1 MALSSFTPSV
11 TGMAAQSQALG
22 SVSTNIANIST
33 VGYRSVETMF
43 QTLLGTT
50 PSTGNTKTGDASSRV
65 GINGVS
71 TYDRTL
77 ISQRGNVT
85 STGGNYDMALDITNG
100 FFMVEDSAG
109 DVYYTRAGN
118 FTTKTQNGVTYLVG
132 NNGYNVDGFAAV
144 GDSGFAGS
152 PSKIVIDVP
161 DKSPVVP
168 TSKVTISANVPATGV
183 DTANYSFEVY
193 GANNDGNTVNMTF
206 HKVEGENNV
215 WNVTFSMQN
224 GTVTSEPTEVVFD
237 SNGAILSP
245 KNLTI
250 TAAADNGDVNNVTI
264 DLSEMTQFAGD
275 DVITNISQ
283 DGKASSVLKDTYID
297 SYGVLKAEYAN
308 GTKINIAKLAVVA
321 FESPENLIQYNGTM
335 FGVSNDTGQSRYLIG
350 PDTTTTSILTSQ
362 AVESSPVNLE
372 KEFSDMVIIQRAYTL
387 NTTSFSTNNEMLQTA
402 VDILS

>member
-11 TGMAAQSQALG
+11 TGMAAQTQALG

-77 ISQRGNVT
+77 ISQQGNVT
-85 STGGNYDMALDITNG
+85 ATGGSYDVAIDVKNG

-132 NNGYNVDGFAAV
+132 NNGYNVDGFAAT
-144 GDSGFAGS
+144 GENSFAGS
-152 PSKIVIDVP
+152 PSKIIIDAP
-161 DKSPVVP
+161 KESPVVP
-168 TSKVTISANVPATGV
+168 TTKVAISANVPATGV
-183 DTANYSFEVY
+183 DTASYAFEVY
-193 GANNDGNTVNMTF
+193 GANNGGNTVNMVF
-206 HKVEGENNV
+206 HKAEGENNV

-224 GTVTSEPTEVVFD
+224 GTVTAEPTEVVFD

-245 KNLTI
+245 RTVMI
-250 TAAADNGDVNNVTI
+250 TATADNGDVNNVTV

-283 DGKASSVLKDTYID
+283 DGQASSMLKNTYID
-297 SYGVLKAEYAN
+297 SYGVLKAEYNN
-308 GTKINIAKLAVVA
+308 GAKVNIAKLAVVA

-335 FGVSNDTGQSRYLIG
+335 FGVSNDTGQSSYLIG
-350 PDTTTTSILTSQ
+350 PDTVTSSVLTSQ

-402 VDILS
+402 VNILS